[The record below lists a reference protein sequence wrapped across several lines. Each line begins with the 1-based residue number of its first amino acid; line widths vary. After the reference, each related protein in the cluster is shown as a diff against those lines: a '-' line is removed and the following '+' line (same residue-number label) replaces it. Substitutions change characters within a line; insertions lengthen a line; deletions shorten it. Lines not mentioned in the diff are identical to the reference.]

1 MKTNTLI
8 KFWQEQ
14 ITRTINEAGREL
26 PAVIISLI
34 LKDAVSQV
42 DKQVNEALRREY
54 LQEESERK
62 TAEEAQA
69 KKESSGGH
77 E

>member
-8 KFWQEQ
+8 KFHQEQ
-14 ITRTINEAGREL
+14 IAKVINEAGREL
-26 PAVIISLI
+26 PAMIISLI
-34 LKDAVSQV
+34 LNDVICQV
-42 DKQVNEALRREY
+42 DKQVNEALKREY